1 LTSALSSIAIKLLR
15 KQVLKDDPWINQ
27 LHFGRLSNLTYVCDQ
42 FISPS
47 IVWYNRA
54 QGMLEL
60 WRNHSRQKR
69 KINLQIFQ
77 NKKNNALY
85 HVMFKLKFYEGKN
98 SICAVCIHT
107 EYFQQQAVPCC
118 AMHSSATLC
127 YAVLIYFL
135 TFLSTCGRLWL
146 SCPLF
151 RFGMLCAA
159 GTMKLI
165 MLLSLYNCFWGQTN
179 PGSSSSHL
187 SVLSSEYL

>member
-1 LTSALSSIAIKLLR
+1 ML
-15 KQVLKDDPWINQ
+15 
-27 LHFGRLSNLTYVCDQ
+27 CDQ

-47 IVWYNRA
+47 VVWYNRA

-98 SICAVCIHT
+98 ITCAVCIHK
-107 EYFQQQAVPCC
+107 EYSQQQAMQCH
-118 AMHSSATLC
+118 AMQSSAMLR

-135 TFLSTCGRLWL
+135 IFLSTCDSLRLCYPGWV
-146 SCPLF
+146 LF
-151 RFGMLCAA
+151 RKFGVPCFGGAA
-159 GTMKLI
+159 GATKLKYNHAN
-165 MLLSLYNCFWGQTN
+165 LSL
-179 PGSSSSHL
+179 
-187 SVLSSEYL
+187 